1 MCAGVNSYRQCQK
14 YLILF
19 PRNTYAKFFLGIKWK
34 IVICYCLKKNTS
46 IVFSYYLS
54 YSCGFWILC
63 VIYHCGYKVSS
74 IRYLTYS
81 PFLKLKEFFEF
92 TKIRKFL
99 GKVMNKNSVK
109 FPKCIVETLIMRAA
123 QDTHT
128 YRSFAR
134 SIK

>member
-34 IVICYCLKKNTS
+34 IVVLLPKKNTS

-74 IRYLTYS
+74 IRYLTYTS
-81 PFLKLKEFFEF
+81 LKLKEFFEF